1 MRPELV
7 LGMKSYSDPAKL
19 RDEWLKEYAKYEND
33 PSDGELT
40 GVLKARMLKAY
51 DLVMA
56 GKLEEDPS
64 LDGDFPLGKPED
76 AEFMVPMFR
85 IDQLVLLQLGAPH
98 LVQAGHYV
106 EPAYDV
112 LVRKGILH
120 ELSGDYANAYVC
132 YNAVPS
138 PSANNRGYACKK
150 VALAKYNTLMEQAH
164 KHLSQGD
171 WKAAWYPLMEAKEIE
186 YVAPSREAA
195 AMLGHQYA
203 YGLGVPKDTEEGL
216 QLLRKAA
223 ADYLHPSYDACM
235 TLVDLHDGGLWDVEG
250 EEALALCTKAAE
262 AGVEKAKMRLAE
274 GFDTRSNEEIC
285 REQIEKG
292 SIDAP
297 YSLACYLRRKG
308 DGEFLY
314 WLEKAAGKGIVAA
327 MVELAEIYMKTDRQ
341 TEGEG
346 IYRKAAELGSVE
358 AIKALARRDRNKED
372 PLFFLAA
379 MHQAEAPSDAALT
392 ERHKKEMGWALLAAE
407 AGDPFS
413 MYQVAMAYHYGYPC
427 ERDDIQAF
435 TWAARGAE
443 EGRSEC
449 HNLLGILYE
458 NGHGCARNIHKAIA
472 HYDVA
477 AQKGILMAIARLA
490 EIYRDGA
497 DGVEPDKEKAT
508 RYLFMGGFG
517 RD

>member
-7 LGMKSYSDPAKL
+7 LGMKSYSDPAEL

-33 PSDGELT
+33 ISDGELAAR
-40 GVLKARMLKAY
+40 LKARMLKAY
-51 DLVMA
+51 DLVIA
-56 GKLEEDPS
+56 GKLEDDPS
-64 LDGDFPLGKPED
+64 LDGDFPLGKTED

-132 YNAVPS
+132 YDGVPS
-138 PSANNRGYACKK
+138 PSANKRGYACKK
-150 VALAKYNTLMEQAH
+150 IALAKYNELMDKAH
-164 KHLSQGD
+164 KHLSEGD
-171 WKAAWYPLMEAKEIE
+171 WKSAWYPLMEAKDIE
-186 YVAPSREAA
+186 FVAPSREAA
-195 AMLGHQYA
+195 AMLGHQYV

-216 QLLRKAA
+216 QLLRGAA
-223 ADYLHPSYDACM
+223 KDVLYPSYDACM
-235 TLVDLHDGGLWDVEG
+235 TIVELHDGGLWDVEG
-250 EEALALCTKAAE
+250 VEAYELCKKAAD
-262 AGVEKAKMRLAE
+262 AGVKEAQIRLAD
-274 GFDTRSNEEIC
+274 GFDLRSNEEIC

-292 SIDAP
+292 NKDAL
-297 YSLACYLRRKG
+297 YILACHLRNQ
-308 DGEFLY
+308 GEEECLE
-314 WLEKAAGKGIVAA
+314 WLEKAAAAGIVPA
-327 MVELAEIYMKTDRQ
+327 MVDLAEIYMLAERQ
-341 TEGEG
+341 QEGEYL
-346 IYRKAAELGSVE
+346 YRKTAEMGSVE
-358 AIKALARRDRNKED
+358 AIKALARRDRNEED
-372 PLFFLAA
+372 PLFFMAA
-379 MHQAEAPSDAALT
+379 MHQEEAPSNAALT

-413 MYQVAMAYHYGYPC
+413 MYQVAVAYHYGYPC
-427 ERDDIQAF
+427 EKDDIQAF
-435 TWAARGAE
+435 IWAKRGAE

-458 NGHGCARNIHKAIA
+458 NGAGCEKNILKAVE
-472 HYDVA
+472 HYDAA
-477 AQKGILMAIARLA
+477 AQRGILMAIGRLV
-490 EIYRDGA
+490 EIYRN
-497 DGVEPDKEKAT
+497 GVEGLAPDKEKAN

>member
-7 LGMKSYSDPAKL
+7 LGMKSHSDPAQL
-19 RDEWLKEYAKYEND
+19 RDEWLKEYAKYEED

-40 GVLKARMLKAY
+40 AQLKERMLKAY
-51 DLVMA
+51 DLVVA
-56 GKLEEDPS
+56 GKLHDDPA
-64 LDGDFPLGKPED
+64 LDGDFPLGKTED
-76 AEFMVPMFR
+76 AEFMVPMFTTP
-85 IDQLVLLQLGAPH
+85 QLVLLQLGAPH

-120 ELSGDYANAYVC
+120 ELSGDYANAYAC
-132 YNAVPS
+132 YDGVPS
-138 PSANNRGYACKK
+138 PSANARGYKCKEI
-150 VALAKYNTLMEQAH
+150 ALAKYNELMEQAH
-164 KHLSQGD
+164 KHLSKGD
-171 WKAAWYPLMEAKEIE
+171 WKEAWYPLMEAKDIE
-186 YVAPSREAA
+186 FVAPNREAA
-195 AMLGHQYA
+195 AMLGHQYV

-216 QLLRKAA
+216 GLLRKAA
-223 ADYLHPSYDACM
+223 TDYMYPSFDACM
-235 TLVDLHDGGLWDVEG
+235 TIVELHDGGLWDVEG
-250 EEALALCTKAAE
+250 VEAYELCKKAAD
-262 AGVEKAKMRLAE
+262 AGVEKAKIRLEE
-274 GFDTRSNEEIC
+274 GFDLRSNEEIC

-292 SIDAP
+292 NRDAL
-297 YSLACYLRRKG
+297 YILACHLRNQG
-308 DGEFLY
+308 DEEY
-314 WLEKAAGKGIVAA
+314 MEWLEKAASAGNASA
-327 MVELAEIYMKTDRQ
+327 MVDLAEIYMQAERQ
-341 TEGEG
+341 EEGEYL
-346 IYRKAAELGSVE
+346 YRKAAELGSVE

-379 MHQAEAPSDAALT
+379 MHQKEAPSDAALT

-427 ERDDIQAF
+427 EQDDIQAF
-435 TWAARGAE
+435 IWAKRGAE

-458 NGHGCARNIHKAIA
+458 NGEGCAKDIHKAME

-477 AQKGILMAIARLA
+477 AQKGILMAIGRLV
-490 EIYRDGA
+490 EIYRNGA
-497 DGVEPDKEKAT
+497 DGVAPDKEKAN
-508 RYLFMGGFG
+508 RYLFMGGIG